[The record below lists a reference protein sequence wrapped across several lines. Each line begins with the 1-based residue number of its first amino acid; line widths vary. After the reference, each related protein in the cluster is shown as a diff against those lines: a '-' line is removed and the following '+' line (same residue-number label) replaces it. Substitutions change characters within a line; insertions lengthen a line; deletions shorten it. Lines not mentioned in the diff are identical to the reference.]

1 MDTKRTV
8 DNLWHIV
15 EFDACPYLIA
25 YIHTLPADLYYG
37 YLRSGLYADDESE
50 RLEIRWTLLV
60 VAKHILSDN

>member
-15 EFDACPYLIA
+15 EFEACPYLIA

-37 YLRSGLYADDESE
+37 YLRSGLYADDE
-50 RLEIRWTLLV
+50 
-60 VAKHILSDN
+60 